1 MERNC
6 PVHTRRKKRL
16 MIFVGV
22 TPFRESGS
30 GNVFFLSTDR
40 RMSARWR
47 VRDRACLVRGD
58 DQVMARVAAWMVVA
72 LFVCGVIAGPLFVLV
87 FLIEGAM
94 TPDYD
99 AARHPV
105 SSLALGRFGW
115 TQTLNFIVVGLLTLA
130 FAVGL
135 VRLPGARQKVGGTL
149 VGIWG
154 VGLIGAGAFLTDPV
168 SGYPPGTPPTPV
180 EATTSGTLHDLFSVA
195 AFFALGAACF
205 VLAGGRGWRWA
216 IYSVERCNLSRR
228 FLRSGQRI
236 RTDRTIRRGRRTMA
250 ASLRAHRM
258 DVAHDARAAPTTRGE
273 APCRPA
279 SFDARIRS

>member
-1 MERNC
+1 MD
-6 PVHTRRKKRL
+6 V
-16 MIFVGV
+16 
-22 TPFRESGS
+22 
-30 GNVFFLSTDR
+30 
-40 RMSARWR
+40 
-47 VRDRACLVRGD
+47 
-58 DQVMARVAAWMVVA
+58 VVA

-99 AARHPV
+99 PLRHPV

-115 TQTLNFIVVGLLTLA
+115 TQTLSFIVVGLLTLA

-135 VRLPGARQKVGGTL
+135 VRLRGARQKVGGTL

-180 EATTSGTLHDLFSVA
+180 EATKSGTVHDLFPVA

-205 VLAGGRGWRWA
+205 VLAGGKGWRWA
-216 IYSVERCNLSRR
+216 IYSVLSGAAFLGAFFVAGIGFGQTEPFVEVAGLWQRVCVLIGWTWLTMLALRLLPEER
-228 FLRSGQRI
+228 
-236 RTDRTIRRGRRTMA
+236 RRTS
-250 ASLRAHRM
+250 SL
-258 DVAHDARAAPTTRGE
+258 V
-273 APCRPA
+273 
-279 SFDARIRS
+279 

>member
-1 MERNC
+1 MD
-6 PVHTRRKKRL
+6 V
-16 MIFVGV
+16 
-22 TPFRESGS
+22 
-30 GNVFFLSTDR
+30 
-40 RMSARWR
+40 
-47 VRDRACLVRGD
+47 
-58 DQVMARVAAWMVVA
+58 VVA

-99 AARHPV
+99 PLRHPV

-154 VGLIGAGAFLTDPV
+154 VGLIGAGAFLADPV
-168 SGYPPGTPPTPV
+168 SGYPPGAPPTPV

-205 VLAGGRGWRWA
+205 VLAGGKGWRWA
-216 IYSVERCNLSRR
+216 IYSVLSGATFLGAFFVAGSGFGQTEPFVEVAGLWQRVCVLIGWTWLTMLALRLLPEER
-228 FLRSGQRI
+228 
-236 RTDRTIRRGRRTMA
+236 RRTS
-250 ASLRAHRM
+250 SL
-258 DVAHDARAAPTTRGE
+258 V
-273 APCRPA
+273 
-279 SFDARIRS
+279 

>member
-1 MERNC
+1 MD
-6 PVHTRRKKRL
+6 V
-16 MIFVGV
+16 VG
-22 TPFRESGS
+22 
-30 GNVFFLSTDR
+30 
-40 RMSARWR
+40 
-47 VRDRACLVRGD
+47 
-58 DQVMARVAAWMVVA
+58 A

-99 AARHPV
+99 PLRHPV
-105 SSLALGRFGW
+105 SSLALGPFGW

-135 VRLPGARQKVGGTL
+135 VRLRGARQKVGGTL

-180 EATTSGTLHDLFSVA
+180 EATTPGTLHDLFSVA

-205 VLAGGRGWRWA
+205 VLAGGKGWRWA
-216 IYSVERCNLSRR
+216 IYSVLSGATFLGAFVVAGIGFGQTEPFVEVAGLWQRVCVLIGWTWLTMLALRLLREERRR
-228 FLRSGQRI
+228 
-236 RTDRTIRRGRRTMA
+236 
-250 ASLRAHRM
+250 ASSL
-258 DVAHDARAAPTTRGE
+258 V
-273 APCRPA
+273 
-279 SFDARIRS
+279 

>member
-1 MERNC
+1 
-6 PVHTRRKKRL
+6 
-16 MIFVGV
+16 
-22 TPFRESGS
+22 
-30 GNVFFLSTDR
+30 
-40 RMSARWR
+40 
-47 VRDRACLVRGD
+47 
-58 DQVMARVAAWMVVA
+58 
-72 LFVCGVIAGPLFVLV
+72 
-87 FLIEGAM
+87 M

-99 AARHPV
+99 PLRHPV

-135 VRLPGARQKVGGTL
+135 VRLRGARQKVGGTL

-205 VLAGGRGWRWA
+205 VLAGGKGWRWA
-216 IYSVERCNLSRR
+216 IYSVLSGATFLGAFFVAGIGFGQTQPFVEVAGLWQRVCVLIGWTWLTMLALRLLPEER
-228 FLRSGQRI
+228 
-236 RTDRTIRRGRRTMA
+236 RRTS
-250 ASLRAHRM
+250 SL
-258 DVAHDARAAPTTRGE
+258 V
-273 APCRPA
+273 
-279 SFDARIRS
+279 

>member
-1 MERNC
+1 MD
-6 PVHTRRKKRL
+6 V
-16 MIFVGV
+16 
-22 TPFRESGS
+22 
-30 GNVFFLSTDR
+30 
-40 RMSARWR
+40 
-47 VRDRACLVRGD
+47 
-58 DQVMARVAAWMVVA
+58 VVA

-99 AARHPV
+99 PLRHPV

-135 VRLPGARQKVGGTL
+135 VRLRGARQKVGGTL

-205 VLAGGRGWRWA
+205 VLAGGKGWRWA
-216 IYSVERCNLSRR
+216 IYSVLSGAT
-228 FLRSGQRI
+228 FLG
-236 RTDRTIRRGRRTMA
+236 A
-250 ASLRAHRM
+250 FF
-258 DVAHDARAAPTTRGE
+258 VAGIG
-273 APCRPA
+273 
-279 SFDARIRS
+279 FG

>member
-1 MERNC
+1 MD
-6 PVHTRRKKRL
+6 V
-16 MIFVGV
+16 
-22 TPFRESGS
+22 
-30 GNVFFLSTDR
+30 
-40 RMSARWR
+40 
-47 VRDRACLVRGD
+47 VR
-58 DQVMARVAAWMVVA
+58 A

-99 AARHPV
+99 PLRHPV
-105 SSLALGRFGW
+105 SSLALGPFGW
-115 TQTLNFIVVGLLTLA
+115 TQTLNFIVVGMLTLA

-135 VRLPGARQKVGGTL
+135 VRLRGARQKVGGTL

-205 VLAGGRGWRWA
+205 VLAGGKGWRWA
-216 IYSVERCNLSRR
+216 IYSVFSGATFSRR
-228 FLRSGQRI
+228 LLRSGRRI
-236 RTDRTIRRGRRTMA
+236 RADRTIRRSRRTMA
-250 ASLRAHRM
+250 ASLRADRM

-273 APCRPA
+273 ASCVQPRLMLSA
-279 SFDARIRS
+279 EARIARRAFPVTGTESARTRARNAPKFAAPVACRLGESR

>member
-1 MERNC
+1 MD
-6 PVHTRRKKRL
+6 V
-16 MIFVGV
+16 VG
-22 TPFRESGS
+22 
-30 GNVFFLSTDR
+30 
-40 RMSARWR
+40 
-47 VRDRACLVRGD
+47 
-58 DQVMARVAAWMVVA
+58 A

-87 FLIEGAM
+87 FLIEGTM

-99 AARHPV
+99 PLRYPV
-105 SSLALGRFGW
+105 SSLALGPFGW

-135 VRLPGARQKVGGTL
+135 VRLRGARQKVGGTL

-205 VLAGGRGWRWA
+205 VLAGGKGWRWA
-216 IYSVERCNLSRR
+216 IYSVLSGATFLGAFFVAGIGFGQTEPFVEVAGLWQRVCVLIGWTWLTMLALRLLPEERRR
-228 FLRSGQRI
+228 
-236 RTDRTIRRGRRTMA
+236 
-250 ASLRAHRM
+250 ASSL
-258 DVAHDARAAPTTRGE
+258 V
-273 APCRPA
+273 
-279 SFDARIRS
+279 

>member
-1 MERNC
+1 MD
-6 PVHTRRKKRL
+6 V
-16 MIFVGV
+16 
-22 TPFRESGS
+22 
-30 GNVFFLSTDR
+30 
-40 RMSARWR
+40 
-47 VRDRACLVRGD
+47 
-58 DQVMARVAAWMVVA
+58 VVA

-99 AARHPV
+99 PLRHPV

-135 VRLPGARQKVGGTL
+135 VRLRGARQKVGGTL

-205 VLAGGRGWRWA
+205 VLAGGKGWRWA
-216 IYSVERCNLSRR
+216 IYSVLSGATFLGAFFVAGIGFGQTEPFVEVAGLWQRVCVLIGWTWLTMLALRLLPEER
-228 FLRSGQRI
+228 
-236 RTDRTIRRGRRTMA
+236 RRTS
-250 ASLRAHRM
+250 SL
-258 DVAHDARAAPTTRGE
+258 V
-273 APCRPA
+273 
-279 SFDARIRS
+279 